1 MSKKK
6 EGTSS
11 KKKAV
16 SSMANRKHAG
26 KNVSKS
32 SKPVVSVAPQENA
45 FVTLD
50 GKRLSTILELAH
62 ELDQMAD
69 HVFHHH
75 VNESKNDFANWIHDI
90 FHEAELASAL
100 TQTKDKHHTHIV
112 VLRHIVNKIPDQSS
126 K

>member
-11 KKKAV
+11 KKKVV
-16 SSMANRKHAG
+16 SVMASRKNSA
-26 KNVSKS
+26 KNVSKAS
-32 SKPVVSVAPQENA
+32 RLSVSVAPQEHL

-69 HVFHHH
+69 HVFNHH

-90 FHEAELASAL
+90 FHEAELANAL
-100 TQTKDKHHTHIV
+100 KQTKDKHHTHIV
-112 VLRHIVNKIPDQSS
+112 VLRHIVNKIPDS